1 MHLSQIELMQ
11 RREERVTASI
21 RDGNQED
28 ATTHLVF
35 FKLLPLK
42 RSVTGL
48 MVLGAMGAEM
58 VAVVVMVLKVE
69 VRSGDGEAE
78 GED

>member
-1 MHLSQIELMQ
+1 MPNHTS
-11 RREERVTASI
+11 S
-21 RDGNQED
+21 
-28 ATTHLVF
+28 F
-35 FKLLPLK
+35 FELLPLK

-48 MVLGAMGAEM
+48 MVLGAKEAEM